1 MLKQRES
8 LISAYHNYLVNN
20 ILSPGFYVGIPYSA
34 TDFYFLAD
42 MMLPGEVEPPISA
55 RLYDSAGS
63 FLVEL
68 KRNIITKNPRHCV
81 FEATPQGF
89 RIVFPPNEV
98 LLDVNTQR
106 FANGYLTRINA
117 KLRDSNGGLR
127 MEPSYD
133 GIHVYGEACLTLS
146 APFIVR
152 KGNKAGPTARSSPR

>member
-1 MLKQRES
+1 MKIMLKQRES

-20 ILSPGFYVGIPYSA
+20 MLSPGFYVGIPYSA

-55 RLYDSAGS
+55 RLYDSSGS
-63 FLVEL
+63 FLAEL
-68 KRNIITKNPRHCV
+68 QRNSITKNPRHCV

-89 RIVFPPNEV
+89 RIVFSPKEV
-98 LLDVNTQR
+98 FLDVNTQR

-117 KLRDSNGGLR
+117 KLHDSNGELR
-127 MEPSYD
+127 IEPSYE

-146 APFIVR
+146 APFDR
-152 KGNKAGPTARSSPR
+152 QKG